1 MIRSPEKNMEKQKKV
16 RRLSSVAAT
25 KQLRSE
31 RTLMRLLDAAEEL
44 LEEKGLGGLS
54 IPEIIRRAG
63 SSVGGFYGR
72 FRDKNELLRA
82 LEERHFRELEA
93 RVDQLLDSRR
103 WSGACAA
110 TIVTAATS
118 ELVTVV
124 RERKAVL
131 AAFLW
136 RAAQD
141 SEILEEGLAFR
152 QLATVRVR
160 ELLLSECRDDFTHPD
175 PELAIDLAVQ
185 AAFAFMQ
192 HHIVVGETRSGDR
205 VLSDEELAQ
214 ELARMVC
221 AYVGFSNLPDETESP
236 GSAQERLGVV
246 K

>member
-1 MIRSPEKNMEKQKKV
+1 MEKTQKT
-16 RRLSSVAAT
+16 RPLSSVAAT
-25 KQLRSE
+25 KQVRSE

-44 LEEKGLGGLS
+44 LEEKGLGALS
-54 IPEIIRRAG
+54 IPEIVRRAG

-82 LEERHFRELEA
+82 LEERQFRELET
-93 RVDQLLDSRR
+93 RVDQLVDSRR
-103 WSGACAA
+103 WSGASASA
-110 TIVTAATS
+110 IVTAATS
-118 ELVTVV
+118 ELVSVV

-141 SEILEEGLAFR
+141 SEVLEEGLAFR
-152 QLATVRVR
+152 EQATVRVR
-160 ELLLSECRDDFTHPD
+160 ELLLSECRDEFTHAD

-192 HHIVVGETRSGDR
+192 QHIVVGETRSGDR

-221 AYVGFSNLPDETESP
+221 AYVGFSNLPDEATSRS
-236 GSAQERLGVV
+236 SAQERLGVA